1 MPSYYEKVN
10 GIEPNTTAQAAHVNE
25 MQREV
30 ADSEKEMIR
39 DLHGDAFIYDSD
51 EDAFKLIPTS
61 SYTDQSNLNYNTD
74 GDEDGGDF
82 KLCWLSLYDTYLR
95 QSIRIT
101 KSGIE
106 TISVQIKNSTNLKVP
121 IYAEIR
127 DENNT
132 LIKTS
137 SANLLPYEDTNTN
150 NIDDDY
156 QTINFNFNIQNIL
169 TGDYYF
175 VIHPIS
181 ISVANL
187 NIGPEYNEIYPEDFL
202 IRYDIDGTYHKD
214 GTDNNLTGLEASIDG
229 ATYLP
234 AYILNDEDFY
244 QEADLNDPNYDLYF
258 EEKFSSGVTY
268 LLEKAHTAIIDGEK
282 VTSFDTH
289 VKINGP
295 SANDRIDLVYL
306 NKDGEIKVQEGVS
319 GGDAPIKDKVLYIA
333 YITTY
338 ADPSKLPVVNQ
349 DDTTNVVRKRSL
361 LERMRRV
368 EKKTDYQFQNN
379 SVSRIMYNCEVDP
392 TMFNNGLGDTI
403 YGEGTRGMGISKND
417 NDDDVIV
424 NSGSQIY
431 AWSIIDDIH
440 TYSHEIKDKTAC
452 LQVYDVI
459 MPEKKPST
467 AIARTFQYT
476 AFLSEDTIT
485 EKAKGRASVK
495 KPISNRKINITVKK
509 GNKTKYTTS
518 VVTNKQGKAF
528 TTFYGAKLKAGNYTI
543 ESKIGGTVL
552 KNKLTIKNKSYKVTT
567 PTYKTKTV
575 KITTYDE
582 VTETVNLPNNIFAG
596 NDSFIY
602 DDSKINLDTTNGRI
616 TLATTNDGSNSGY
629 TTNKKLSSSSSF
641 KNEVVTYNIYNSS
654 KKKTSLFPTLHL
666 NFGKTHI
673 DTISI
678 TNVKFKN
685 ISKAGIILFKNNEV
699 NNLRLHKRK
708 TLEKKANENIVY
720 PNVYKGTVSLSGIT
734 TSNTKKEKVLKSGE
748 SVKFN
753 INKDLEPGT
762 YTLILYG
769 VLSKKA
775 TEGYIKIREF
785 DTHGNF
791 EKYGIAAKSTGSSN
805 LSTFTMKAGDIKS
818 TTWNALIRQ
827 RQATYARSGTII
839 SSPKVSAEPITSCSI
854 QKHLQDAIN
863 ADAHL
868 FVSNDGGI
876 NWKPADG
883 KKVTFSSSN
892 NVFQWKLELTSN
904 DGKNTPVLYYNE
916 GKNKN
921 SKYAIRFGI
930 NTVLNFVEY
939 EDYQK
944 CYETPLLNANS
955 ITRTFV
961 ANDLVNNRF
970 SEWEFAR
977 IFMLDE
983 DLKSK
988 VDICISYA
996 EDDNTSVSTKKPQW
1010 DKKIFF
1016 NQIFA
1021 DLLLS
1026 DFSSESVNYDNY
1038 DALVEF
1044 DEHNYRF
1051 KMESEYVMH
1060 NTGGVVLATPTDDD
1074 FTYGLINED
1083 NINTILNEQFEGV
1096 IDGTDA
1102 NNNVITKYVYDGNE
1116 ANEQSQYSGT
1126 HIVSGPYKKVIFAPD
1141 KVKSTDKYN
1150 STNNDKVLNKDIS
1163 DKYSFDFRECNGVT
1177 IYIGNDTNYVQF
1189 NYKNE
1194 GHVLDITVYSNKQKI
1209 VNKTI
1214 KGFSYFTINGHNIT
1228 YNKKTV
1234 DIYENYTGTKPE
1246 INYKKLYKYIL
1257 TATTNTFTIIN
1268 FENSSS
1274 ESTTNT
1280 LPTDVI
1286 HYNATDLPDY
1296 YSNDYV
1302 INGIRFDPA
1311 LDIDES
1317 KSTISIQVFM
1327 DAKYKKLSDGT
1338 DRVFPARTFDV
1349 VVSLGKYGTAQSS
1362 NDGHVYDINS
1372 ELPIGQY
1379 ATINIDIS
1387 DDIEAYM
1394 ASGISSIGI
1403 RVKNTTNFVEGD
1415 SIGIGWVST
1424 NTYNRRPYIPY
1435 MYTEDWS
1442 RLKWERY
1449 NQDLGQ
1455 SADAIV
1461 TASERHFLYPINLST
1476 NGESSETREIS
1487 NNNGINVAYKTDR
1500 GTAFNADTNSPI
1512 TVTSIKRNKN
1522 EITFNNSY
1530 SSTNSGNQILFT
1542 IPAKTGK
1549 LFKINT
1555 NIPFNIYDLINIE
1568 YYIQSYS
1575 QVNTNGTV
1583 APEGNGG
1590 GLNQANITHGSTNC
1604 LDTYH
1609 GSFSKGDII
1618 IHFYDVTDVTDDTK
1632 PVESFALPSW
1642 GYQAIKA
1649 NVSNKIV
1656 HAWFQKR
1663 NDAHRI
1669 KSIVIERKNPTNSKM
1684 SEIRLVLNN
1693 ILLYNASMMPA
1704 LGPQMQMRIY
1714 PNTSE
1719 GSLDDIQIRKIGC
1732 IYRL

>member
-74 GDEDGGDF
+74 GDEDGSDF

-156 QTINFNFNIQNIL
+156 QIINFNFNIQNIL

-244 QEADLNDPNYDLYF
+244 QEADLSDPNYDLYF

-485 EKAKGRASVK
+485 EKSKGRASVK
-495 KPISNRKINITVKK
+495 KPIGNRKINITVKK
-509 GNKTKYTTS
+509 GSKTKYTTS

-528 TTFYGAKLKAGNYTI
+528 TTFYGAKLKAGDYTI

-678 TNVKFKN
+678 TNVRFKN

-996 EDDNTSVSTKKPQW
+996 EDYNTSVSTKKPKW

-1083 NINTILNEQFEGV
+1083 NINKILNKKFEGV
-1096 IDGTDA
+1096 TDGTDSSG
-1102 NNNVITKYVYDGNE
+1102 NIITKYIYHNNDTNE
-1116 ANEQSQYSGT
+1116 KAQYSGT
-1126 HIVSGPYKKVIFAPD
+1126 HIVSGPYKKVTFTPNKATES
-1141 KVKSTDKYN
+1141 STD
-1150 STNNDKVLNKDIS
+1150 TDD
-1163 DKYSFDFRECNGVT
+1163 ET
-1177 IYIGNDTNYVQF
+1177 T
-1189 NYKNE
+1189 
-1194 GHVLDITVYSNKQKI
+1194 
-1209 VNKTI
+1209 
-1214 KGFSYFTINGHNIT
+1214 TINN
-1228 YNKKTV
+1228 V
-1234 DIYENYTGTKPE
+1234 VPE
-1246 INYKKLYKYIL
+1246 
-1257 TATTNTFTIIN
+1257 
-1268 FENSSS
+1268 S
-1274 ESTTNT
+1274 
-1280 LPTDVI
+1280 VI

-1317 KSTISIQVFM
+1317 KSSISIQVFM
-1327 DAKYKKLSDGT
+1327 DAKYTKLSDGT

-1372 ELPIGQY
+1372 EIPIGQY
-1379 ATINIDIS
+1379 TTINIDIS

-1403 RVKNTTNFVEGD
+1403 RVKNTTNFIDGD

-1424 NTYNRRPYIPY
+1424 NSYNRRPYVPY

-1461 TASERHFLYPINLST
+1461 TASERHFLYPINLSK
-1476 NGESSETREIS
+1476 NGESSETRKIS
-1487 NNNGINVAYKTDR
+1487 NDNGINVAYKTDR
-1500 GTAFNADTNSPI
+1500 GTAFNVDTNSPI
-1512 TVTSIKRNKN
+1512 TVTSIERNKN
-1522 EITFNNSY
+1522 KITFNNNNSY

-1663 NDAHRI
+1663 SDAHRI
-1669 KSIVIERKNPTNSKM
+1669 KSIVIERKNPTNSEM